1 MPARYFEQTLPDS
14 STRFRMVHIP
24 GGTFL
29 MGSVEGT
36 PEATDREFPQH
47 EVTLADFW
55 MGEYPVTQALWEAVM
70 GDNPSYFKDRM
81 RPVEQ
86 VSWFDAAVFC
96 NRLSILAGFT
106 PAYLTPAGD
115 VYGLSADGAWTLPNE
130 GAVRRDAHADGYRLP
145 TEAEWEYAAR
155 GGPYWIAA
163 PYGSEKELQNAD
175 SGGTYHAAGYT
186 YAGSDLLDQA
196 GWFSDNGDFQT
207 RQVGMLI
214 PNTLGLYDL
223 SGNVW
228 EWCQDW
234 YSTYDPGAHNN
245 PSGPGGG
252 SVRVRRGGSWYGGPQ
267 GCRVADRSYGAPG
280 VRYSNTGFRLARTY

>member
-1 MPARYFEQTLPDS
+1 MPARYFEQTLPDA
-14 STRFRMVHIP
+14 STRFRMVHVP

-29 MGSVEGT
+29 MGSAEGS

-47 EVTLADFW
+47 EVALSDFW
-55 MGEYPVTQALWEAVM
+55 MGECPVTQALWEAVM
-70 GDNPSYFKDRM
+70 GDNPARFIDRM

-115 VYGLSADGAWTLPNE
+115 VYGLSADGAWTLPNKGE
-130 GAVRRDAHADGYRLP
+130 VRRNAKADGYRLP

-163 PYGSEKELQNAD
+163 PYGSDKELQIAD
-175 SGGTYHAAGYT
+175 LNEPHQAAGYA

-196 GWFSDNGDFQT
+196 GWTNRNDGTQ
-207 RQVGMLI
+207 QAGLLL

-234 YSTYDPGAHNN
+234 YGKYSSDKQQQPAS
-245 PSGPGGG
+245 PVSG
-252 SVRVRRGGSWYGGPQ
+252 SYRVIRGGSWNYTSQ
-267 GCRVADRSYGAPG
+267 DCRVAFRSDDIPG
-280 VRYSNTGFRLARTY
+280 NYNGYIGFRLARTY